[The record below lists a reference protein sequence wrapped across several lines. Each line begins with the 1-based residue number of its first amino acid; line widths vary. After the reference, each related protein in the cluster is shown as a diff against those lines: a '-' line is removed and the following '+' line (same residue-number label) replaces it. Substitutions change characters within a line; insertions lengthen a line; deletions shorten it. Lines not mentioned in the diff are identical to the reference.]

1 MRNIVEGYWR
11 TAFNFSA
18 LMQPFIRP
26 ETLYCFRQTL
36 QATGAII
43 SGSTALQ
50 YLDRARYEHSD
61 LDIFVNHFKC
71 DIVSEWLLNQ
81 GMKRVK
87 NTSQPTP
94 DGTDDADVYDA
105 GETHHVEEYEVTYSE
120 LPRRIQLIATSSDP
134 VIAVLNFH
142 SCTCVIIAM
151 ILLDF

>member
-1 MRNIVEGYWR
+1 
-11 TAFNFSA
+11 
-18 LMQPFIRP
+18 MQPFIRP
-26 ETLYCFRQTL
+26 ETLYCFRQML

-50 YLDRARYEHSD
+50 FLDRARYDDSD
-61 LDIFVNHFKC
+61 LDIFVNHLKC
-71 DIVSEWLLNQ
+71 DIVSKWLLNQ

-87 NTSQPTP
+87 NISQPTP
-94 DGTDDADVYDA
+94 DGIDDVDGYNGS

-142 SCTCVIIAM
+142 SCTCVIIVTKY
-151 ILLDF
+151 LNF